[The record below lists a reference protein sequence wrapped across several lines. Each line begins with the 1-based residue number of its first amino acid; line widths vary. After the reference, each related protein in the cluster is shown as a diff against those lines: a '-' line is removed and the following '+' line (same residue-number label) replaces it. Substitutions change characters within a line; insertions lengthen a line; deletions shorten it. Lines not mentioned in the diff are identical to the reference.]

1 MNLKKQT
8 REECII
14 DIIKDVYEKE
24 DKIIV
29 GANSVAKGIGI
40 ARARS
45 ILNGNYNIVSIVD
58 SNKIEL
64 GTFLDSLKDLVE
76 SKFNTTVVLN
86 DIQTQNS
93 KNNFFNKILKK
104 FKNKSGEIAFLKDYF
119 EKLGIKY
126 VGPIEEK
133 NTDKIEKA
141 LEHSKNGKKPTFIHV
156 ISKETKKQNY
166 IQKEEKEDV
175 LDTISDILE
184 NNSKVAI
191 VNFIGNDSFKDLK
204 QYEGRIFNGLNLE
217 KNEFDAI
224 LGMAECGIIPVVF
237 LDSKTIKKEYEILNK
252 MTSKPYSVIFMILD
266 EENDYSSCFDYSY
279 LSAVANL
286 TVIAPKNMEETIK
299 TLEFAIKNG
308 ETCAIKMN
316 SSEFNYE
323 VCRKIK
329 FGKAEI
335 LEEGE
340 NLTIVA
346 CGKMVEKAINISQML
361 KKDHISTEVI
371 NARFV
376 NPIDREMINRSIE
389 KTGFLVTME
398 ENYLVGGVGKNIN
411 SMLESEVRI
420 LNIGYSKEALDVVQ
434 DNMEDILT
442 EESIY
447 NKIKNTFE
455 LNHNYTKDNM
465 SIYENKENDVIEF
478 SNKGEKVGNL

>member
-8 REECII
+8 IEECII

-45 ILNGNYNIVSIVD
+45 ILNDEYNIVSIVE

-104 FKNKSGEIAFLKDYF
+104 LKNKSGEIAFLKDYF

-133 NTDKIEKA
+133 NADKIVKA
-141 LEHSKNGKKPTFIHV
+141 LEHS
-156 ISKETKKQNY
+156 KKQNY

-224 LGMAECGIIPVVF
+224 LGMAESGIIPVVF

-266 EENDYSSCFDYSY
+266 EKNDYSSCFDYSY

-286 TVIAPKNMEETIK
+286 TVIAPKNIEETIK
-299 TLEFAIKNG
+299 TLEFAIRNG

-346 CGKMVEKAINISQML
+346 CGKMVEKAINISKML

-455 LNHNYTKDNM
+455 LSQDYTKDNM